1 MRTTSAP
8 SPISW
13 AISTCRSTARPSLWP
28 WWSAAWKNTSWRKS
42 PACITVKPKQIV
54 EIGPFK
60 IEFIHVTHSIVSAV
74 ALAITTPLGVIIHTG
89 DFKVD
94 PTPTD
99 NELFDLHTLADYGK
113 RGVLLLLSDSTNSD
127 RPGYT
132 ESERAVRPRMEEIF
146 NRAERRV
153 VVSCFSS
160 SIHRIQLVLD
170 LAQECGRRV
179 AVIGRSMVSVTE
191 IAHSLGLLDIPDGI
205 LLRPQDA
212 MGVAADKVTFLIS
225 GTQGEPMSA
234 LSRVAVDNHKHV
246 SVEKGDTVVLSS
258 RIIPGN
264 EKAIFRM
271 IDHMARRGADVLYGS
286 MNPPLHVSGH
296 ASVEE
301 MKLVLNLVRP
311 RYFMPIHGEFRQ
323 LSKHARL
330 AEHLRFAGLEES
342 FIMESGEILEID
354 HHGARKAGKV
364 PVGHVC
370 IDSGSVDD
378 VVQDMVIRDRRHLSE
393 DGIVLPIIAINRNSG
408 RMESLPEIVSRGFNA
423 GDGVGVHRES
433 PPVRGQ
439 NSGRLESGGEDRLGR
454 HEGKDPRGPEALH
467 REGDVAASA
476 DHAGD
481 SGSIAARY
489 LEDASGFRGSA
500 ARLIVPADEAGIA
513 AALREASAAGVP
525 VTVAGGGTGVTG
537 GGVPLG
543 GWVLSVEKLNRLEI
557 HPGFAIAGAGV
568 PLRDLQAAA
577 QRTGQFYP
585 PDPTENSA
593 FLGGTISTNASGSRS
608 FRFGATR
615 RWVKCLRVVLAD
627 GRRLDLRRGDAL
639 DFDPGTDSAARCHQE
654 HRRLP
659 LAAGDGLA

>member
-1 MRTTSAP
+1 MTDQKLQVIPLGGLGEFGMNMT
-8 SPISW
+8 
-13 AISTCRSTARPSLWP
+13 AIRYGDDIIVVDSGMMFPDAELLGVDLVMPDLTFLKDNQEHVRALILTHGHEDHIGAVPYFLTDIDVPVYGTAFTLALVERRMEEYQLDEEPRLH
-28 WWSAAWKNTSWRKS
+28 K
-42 PACITVKPKQIV
+42 IKPKQII

-132 ESERAVRPRMEEIF
+132 ESERAVRPRMEEVF
-146 NRAERRV
+146 NRAEARV

-170 LAQECGRRV
+170 LAEEYGRSV

-191 IAHSLGLLDIPDGI
+191 IAHSLGLLQIPDGI

-212 MGVAADKVTFLIS
+212 MDRPANKVAFLIS

-296 ASVEE
+296 GSVEE

-311 RYFMPIHGEFRQ
+311 RYFMPIHGEYRQ
-323 LSKHARL
+323 LTKHARL
-330 AEHLRFAGLEES
+330 AEHLRFAGMEES
-342 FIMESGEILEID
+342 FIMESGEVLEID
-354 HHGARKAGKV
+354 HRGARKAGRV
-364 PVGHVC
+364 AVGHVC
-370 IDSGSVDD
+370 IDSGSLDD
-378 VVQDMVIRDRRHLSE
+378 VVQEVVMRDRRHLSE
-393 DGIVLPIIAINRNSG
+393 DGIVLPIVAISRSSG
-408 RMESLPEIVSRGFNA
+408 RVESPPEIVSRGF
-423 GDGVGVHRES
+423 
-433 PPVRGQ
+433 
-439 NSGRLESGGEDRLGR
+439 
-454 HEGKDPRGPEALH
+454 
-467 REGDVAASA
+467 
-476 DHAGD
+476 
-481 SGSIAARY
+481 
-489 LEDASGFRGSA
+489 
-500 ARLIVPADEAGIA
+500 
-513 AALREASAAGVP
+513 
-525 VTVAGGGTGVTG
+525 
-537 GGVPLG
+537 
-543 GWVLSVEKLNRLEI
+543 
-557 HPGFAIAGAGV
+557 
-568 PLRDLQAAA
+568 
-577 QRTGQFYP
+577 
-585 PDPTENSA
+585 
-593 FLGGTISTNASGSRS
+593 
-608 FRFGATR
+608 
-615 RWVKCLRVVLAD
+615 
-627 GRRLDLRRGDAL
+627 
-639 DFDPGTDSAARCHQE
+639 
-654 HRRLP
+654 
-659 LAAGDGLA
+659 AAGDGPEFLEKARQLVAKTLEGSNQEEKADWGVMKEKIRADLKRFIVKETSRRPLIMPVILEL